1 MLTDWKFQSIIFK
14 IYSIQPSK
22 PGNLIN
28 SRGKRQVRICQ
39 PRDDPD
45 VRIIKDFKTVTVTI
59 LHEKKVNM
67 LEIKGKIEVLN
78 REVKTKYL
86 VKWNRLIFSTKVIW
100 KTWIQWLKF
109 YIYIPI

>member
-1 MLTDWKFQSIIFK
+1 MLMDRKFQSIIFK

-28 SRGKRQVRICQ
+28 SRGKIQDHICQ
-39 PRDDPD
+39 SEMTQMLELS
-45 VRIIKDFKTVTVTI
+45 KTLKQS

-86 VKWNRLIFSTKVIW
+86 VKWNRLIFSTKVIL
-100 KTWIQWLKF
+100 KT
-109 YIYIPI
+109 